1 MVFDDV
7 QAFIL
12 GVLARPMRLGF
23 TNPHAVPAHIAS
35 VRRHALPGWL
45 PLDFPP
51 LELPGGLLV

>member
-35 VRRHALPGWL
+35 VRRHALPES
-45 PLDFPP
+45 PP